1 MPSSALPANGAVDGR
16 RARGDKAR
24 AHVLAQ
30 SRLIASSEGLDGLT
44 LGRVAAEAGIGK
56 GNIQVLF
63 GTREA
68 LQLATLE
75 SAVDMY
81 REMVVEPALVQPSP
95 LVRLLALVEGWFAF
109 VENRSLP
116 GGCFVNAVSSEYRAR
131 PGPIRDRINHYRAQ
145 GRTRFRSL
153 IREAQAQGELRPDV
167 DGSRLVFELIAYQA
181 AANVASL
188 MSDEEEFALAR
199 QMSRERITAVA
210 TAHGLHIAASIADEG
225 GSSDRF
231 I

>member
-1 MPSSALPANGAVDGR
+1 MASSTLPVEAAVDRR

-30 SRLIASSEGLDGLT
+30 SRLIASTDGLDGLT
-44 LGRVAAEAGIGK
+44 LGRVATEAGISK

-75 SAVDMY
+75 SAADMY
-81 REMVVEPALVQPSP
+81 REMVVEPALAHPSP
-95 LVRLLALVEGWFAF
+95 LARLLDLVDGWFAF
-109 VENRSLP
+109 VENRTLP
-116 GGCFVNAVSSEYRAR
+116 GGCFVNAVSSEFRAR

-145 GRTRFRSL
+145 GRTRFRNL

-167 DGSRLVFELIAYQA
+167 DESRLVFDLFAHQA
-181 AANVASL
+181 TANVAAL
-188 MSDEEEFALAR
+188 MDDAEEFALAR
-199 QMSRERITAVA
+199 QMSWERIIGVA
-210 TAHGLHIAASIADEG
+210 TSVGLRVFTRRGVQKGARS
-225 GSSDRF
+225 
-231 I
+231 